1 MLLIFI
7 GIKSLKQQFK
17 DVLLNGQDYNVIFN
31 VGDKQFR
38 AHQDILRARS
48 EVFRSILN
56 HGMLEKNSDVINVS
70 DCDPEVFQQ
79 ILAYIYTG
87 QVDTI
92 HSNNMFDLYCAA
104 NKYRLDDL
112 KDESYKF
119 IMKSLTVTNVCKAL
133 ELATRYFNANF
144 LDYVSNY
151 FINNI
156 DDILPTVEWQL
167 FRKKNS
173 TAANEL
179 FIKSRKK
186 VKGCNMLIEFSIILI
201 KNILYIS
208 VFVNIR

>member
-1 MLLIFI
+1 M
-7 GIKSLKQQFK
+7 
-17 DVLLNGQDYNVIFN
+17 LLNGQDYNVIFN

-56 HGMLEKNSDVINVS
+56 QDMLKNNSEVVNVP
-70 DCDPEVFQQ
+70 DCDPENFQQ
-79 ILAYIYTG
+79 ILTYIYTG
-87 QVDTI
+87 QVDTV
-92 HSNNMFDLYCAA
+92 HSNNIFDLYCAA
-104 NKYRLDDL
+104 DKYRLADL
-112 KDESYKF
+112 KDESCKF
-119 IMKSLTVTNVCKAL
+119 IMKCLTVTNVCKAL

-167 FRKKNS
+167 FMKENS

-186 VKGCNMLIEFSIILI
+186 VKGAKC
-201 KNILYIS
+201 
-208 VFVNIR
+208 